1 MLRLAYFQSVNR
13 PEFRELAPF
22 AYYDFNFNNVLY
34 GNDSLQ
40 IATIHNADFRWE
52 FYPTPNE
59 IISVGAFYKYF
70 LNPIEMFF
78 VPGSGSGGTRNFT
91 FDNAAFAKSIGAEVE
106 IRKSMQEV
114 FTQKFLQDFSL
125 LVNASYIISEVEL
138 GSKAIGQQNNRPM
151 MGQSPYIVNTGIY
164 YDNKESQLQVNALY
178 NVIGKRIF
186 AVGTFGTPDIYEMP
200 RNVVD
205 LNISKGIGKH
215 FSIKCSV
222 QDILNNRVWL
232 LQDSDENGLLDNR
245 DETVMEFKRGTYFT
259 LGVNAKF

>member
-1 MLRLAYFQSVNR
+1 
-13 PEFRELAPF
+13 
-22 AYYDFNFNNVLY
+22 
-34 GNDSLQ
+34 
-40 IATIHNADFRWE
+40 
-52 FYPTPNE
+52 
-59 IISVGAFYKYF
+59 
-70 LNPIEMFF
+70 
-78 VPGSGSGGTRNFT
+78 
-91 FDNAAFAKSIGAEVE
+91 
-106 IRKSMQEV
+106 MQEV